1 VSADPTVP
9 GRPATT
15 DAAIVEMRAIE
26 RTYRS
31 PGSDGA
37 NREQEGEPLPGRAAG
52 SADEAPTVV
61 TALRDIDL
69 RIEPGEYVAIVG
81 PSGSGKSTL
90 MNLLGCLDVADSG
103 TYRLAG
109 SDVSG
114 LSDDELARIR
124 NRFVGFVFQQWN
136 LLPRTSALANVMLPL
151 AYRGDPD
158 REARARAALASVGL
172 AHRAGH
178 RPSQLSGGEQQRVA
192 IARAL
197 VSEPAL
203 LLADE
208 PTGNLD
214 SATGR
219 EILDLFRKI
228 HAEGR
233 TVVIVTHDRSLAA
246 QADRRIHLSDGRI
259 VADERGSSDD
269 DRGTVEVGAT
279 ASNATQP
286 STAAGTPP
294 SALPGR
300 RAGSMPIGDTVATA
314 FHALVVN
321 KLRAALTILGVLI
334 GVASVIAMVSLGQGA
349 ANIIQST
356 LQGLGTNVVFVTPG
370 GRVAGFA
377 QAAGGATSNLTIDD
391 ARALAAPEAVPDATA
406 VDPEQGGFVTVVL
419 GDRIQSVRMI
429 GTTPAFSEVRDWHLL
444 AGSFI
449 SEGEVTAAAAVA
461 VLGSQTATD
470 LFGDVQSAVGRAI
483 SVRVA
488 GTGGLTIRLRVVGVL
503 ASKGNVGGFFNQDAL
518 VVVPLSTSQ
527 RRIYGRNSVGAV
539 LLSARSPD
547 VMGQVRLD
555 IETVL
560 RRRHGLTPGQTPDF
574 TVQTQQDL
582 LAAASLTS
590 DIFTILLGAIG
601 GISLLVGG
609 IGIMNIMLVSVTER
623 TREIGLRKAL
633 GATRRDIRNQ
643 FLVEAVVLTTVGGI
657 AGIVLGMLGGAA
669 VSSFSPIKAVVAP
682 FSVGIALFISM
693 AVGVIFGIYPA
704 RRAAALQPINALR
717 AE

>member
-1 VSADPTVP
+1 VPTSQ
-9 GRPATT
+9 
-15 DAAIVEMRAIE
+15 AIVEMRAIE
-26 RTYRS
+26 RTYRP
-31 PGSDGA
+31 PGSDGPERA
-37 NREQEGEPLPGRAAG
+37 NQPEHEPGRAAG
-52 SADEAPTVV
+52 TADEAPTVV

-103 TYRLAG
+103 TYQLAG

-151 AYRGDPD
+151 AYRGDPE

-197 VSEPAL
+197 VTEPAL

-269 DRGTVEVGAT
+269 DESVVGTG
-279 ASNATQP
+279 
-286 STAAGTPP
+286 TAASAATPP
-294 SALPGR
+294 RPAMGTLPGR
-300 RAGSMPIGDTVATA
+300 RAGYMPFGDTIATA
-314 FHALVVN
+314 FRALVVN

-377 QAAGGATSNLTIDD
+377 QAAGGATTNLTIDD

-449 SEGEVTAAAAVA
+449 TEGEVTAAAAVA

-470 LFGDVQSAVGRAI
+470 LFGDVESAVGRAI

-488 GTGGLTIRLRVVGVL
+488 GGSLTIRLRVVGVL
-503 ASKGNVGGFFNQDAL
+503 ASKGNVGGFFNQDAR

-547 VMGQVRLD
+547 VMDQVRLD

-560 RRRHGLTPGQTPDF
+560 RRRHGLSPGQTPDF

-633 GATRRDIRNQ
+633 GATRHDIRNQ

-657 AGIVLGMLGGAA
+657 AGILLGMLGGAA

-682 FSVGIALFISM
+682 FSVGLALFISM

-704 RRAAALQPINALR
+704 RRAAELQPINALR